1 MVPAHTAPAEGT
13 TCEHY
18 YFQHR
23 IRPECTPIHDR
34 EGEDNYAAR
43 VEQNESAVGEGKRKV
58 GKLQQA
64 VEGSEAEALQKLVLY
79 RLMHDV
85 LTMRRSSP
93 LKSPNSRAAGCHLD
107 PRSVT
112 IDRTAE
118 NSSCRPS
125 TLPWPNIY
133 RP

>member
-1 MVPAHTAPAEGT
+1 VVGLADQGDFYGT
-13 TCEHY
+13 YPKVIGSCGMCEHY

-85 LTMRRSSP
+85 LIPAFVIIGR
-93 LKSPNSRAAGCHLD
+93 
-107 PRSVT
+107 
-112 IDRTAE
+112 
-118 NSSCRPS
+118 
-125 TLPWPNIY
+125 W
-133 RP
+133 